1 MQSGERSVGGLQ
13 TVTSNCIRDVTHSNY
28 TPHVDCGGL
37 LLSDLGNPY
46 ITWHLRNL
54 LTWEFPMSQS
64 LMVECPTESGIV
76 SDKKNVMAILIVL
89 IFALCSVNPILM
101 LSHATE
107 RTEYSGT
114 VQQCRF
120 RLEPTYLNL
129 AGRHEARIWLLLGI
143 TARLIDC
150 LISWIDS
157 IKYWQNHLWPVW
169 NKITKTLIMN
179 VSWCLV
185 WYFLSANTKILSPNY
200 LTFAMN
206 DVWIYVRWLPRYAG
220 SVKDKKMCMCICDTL
235 FMLGSQ

>member
-1 MQSGERSVGGLQ
+1 MSHWVRNCVGQEKCHGNL
-13 TVTSNCIRDVTHSNY
+13 NC
-28 TPHVDCGGL
+28 
-37 LLSDLGNPY
+37 SDICIVFCKPNPNVIPRY
-46 ITWHLRNL
+46 
-54 LTWEFPMSQS
+54 
-64 LMVECPTESGIV
+64 G
-76 SDKKNVMAILIVL
+76 KNWIQW
-89 IFALCSVNPILM
+89 
-101 LSHATE
+101 
-107 RTEYSGT
+107 T

-120 RLEPTYLNL
+120 RLYPTYLNL

-169 NKITKTLIMN
+169 KKITKTLIIN

-235 FMLGSQ
+235 IMLGSQ